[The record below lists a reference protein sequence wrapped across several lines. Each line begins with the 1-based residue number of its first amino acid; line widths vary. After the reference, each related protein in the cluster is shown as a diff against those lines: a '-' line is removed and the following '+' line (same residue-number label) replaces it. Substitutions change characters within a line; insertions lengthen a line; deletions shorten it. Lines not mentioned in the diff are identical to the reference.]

1 MAQRPS
7 HQTSLCP
14 RAAPRGGRT
23 CCLFRRR
30 APAASDGGEACTTV
44 PWGVVADPPLKGHP
58 HGPQT
63 LTVLTWLQPGPGKSQ
78 RLTVAHAAARRGLE
92 AQSPVWDGP
101 QLGAW
106 VGQWARSRG

>member
-1 MAQRPS
+1 MAELAVS
-7 HQTSLCP
+7 FTGEHLLLVT
-14 RAAPRGGRT
+14 
-23 CCLFRRR
+23 
-30 APAASDGGEACTTV
+30 GEACTTG
-44 PWGVVADPPLKGHP
+44 PWGVVADPPRKGHP

-63 LTVLTWLQPGPGKSQ
+63 LTGLTRLQPGPGKSQ
-78 RLTVAHAAARRGLE
+78 RLTVARAAARRGLE